1 MKKDISLL
9 VGVGGVLAGR
19 ALSRQG
25 NKELEIVVS
34 SLSALVAIFFGIYI
48 YKKHHNW
55 IFLLGCILLVVS
67 QLFLYVLQDSIGTS
81 QIKLWGFISGGL
93 FFTFLGLVCLITG
106 SHQMSPH
113 VISYKQWKYWM
124 MTLAGFWLVCCGGLA
139 ALTFL

>member
-25 NKELEIVVS
+25 NTELEIVVW

-55 IFLLGCILLVVS
+55 IFLLGCILLVAS
-67 QLFLYVLQDSIGTS
+67 LPFLYILENDINTS
-81 QIKLWGFISGGL
+81 QIKLLGVISGL
-93 FFTFLGLVCLITG
+93 FFFIFLGLACMITG
-106 SHQMSPH
+106 SHQISPH
-113 VISYKQWKYWM
+113 IISYKQWKYWM
-124 MTLAGFWLVCCGGLA
+124 LTLAGFWLVCCGGLA

>member
-48 YKKHHNW
+48 YKK
-55 IFLLGCILLVVS
+55 II
-67 QLFLYVLQDSIGTS
+67 IGYFF
-81 QIKLWGFISGGL
+81 WG
-93 FFTFLGLVCLITG
+93 VYC
-106 SHQMSPH
+106 
-113 VISYKQWKYWM
+113 
-124 MTLAGFWLVCCGGLA
+124 WL
-139 ALTFL
+139 

>member
-25 NKELEIVVS
+25 NTELEIVVS

-81 QIKLWGFISGGL
+81 QIKLWGFISGVL
-93 FFTFLGLVCLITG
+93 FFTFLGLACLITG

-124 MTLAGFWLVCCGGLA
+124 MTLAGFWLLSCGGLA